1 MSQSTVSS
9 MFVSVR
15 FIFIFPFLFI
25 LLCFGIAISSL
36 AHANPANYNLKHIEP
51 MHWWVGMHNP
61 ELQIMVHGEA
71 IAELH
76 PSVNYSGVT
85 LKTVER
91 TTNKNY
97 LFINLHIATN
107 AKPGKLEL
115 QFSDKSGVQLRVPYE
130 LQKRRADSALR
141 DSFSAKDVIY
151 LITPDRFANGNPAND
166 NHSSMVEVADRTSP
180 IGRHGGDMKGIQNNL
195 DYIARMGFTM
205 IWPTPM
211 IENNQ
216 GEYSYHGYS
225 PTNLYQMDPRMGSNE
240 DYKNLVAAARKK
252 GVGFIQDIV
261 LNHIGSGHWW
271 MQDLPTADWLNFQ
284 SGFVPTNNQHTTVLD
299 IHAAP
304 EDIKHFTDGWFVES
318 MPDMNQR
325 NPLLARYLIQNTIW
339 WIEYADLSGVRE
351 DTYAYSDKEFLAR
364 WSRAV
369 LDEYPHLNIVGE
381 EMNSNPHI
389 LAYWQKG
396 VVNRDG
402 YVSHL
407 PTLMDF
413 PVVYLMPEVLNAE
426 ETASSGLIKL
436 YEMIANDFVY
446 ADPMKLMLFPDNHD
460 MSRIYSLLHEN
471 LQLLKTSLLFTATTR
486 GIPQFYYGT
495 EVLTKSP
502 LVRND
507 GLLRADFPGGWAGD
521 KVNGFSA
528 QGLSADQREVQNY
541 LRTLLTWRKSSRA
554 IAEGTLTHYIPE
566 NGHYVYF
573 RRYEK
578 GQEQEQ
584 VMVVINKNKTAS
596 ALDLNRFGRLLQG
609 RKNGVDVISGKKVD
623 LTKPLT
629 LAPLESVAIYF

>member
-9 MFVSVR
+9 MFVPVR
-15 FIFIFPFLFI
+15 FVFIFPFLFI

-36 AHANPANYNLKHIEP
+36 ANANPANYHLKHIEP

-130 LQKRRADSALR
+130 LQKRRTDSALR

-216 GEYSYHGYS
+216 AEYSYHGYS

-271 MQDLPTADWLNFQ
+271 MQDLPAADWLNFQ

-318 MPDMNQR
+318 MPDLNQR
-325 NPLLARYLIQNTIW
+325 NPLLASYLIQNTIW
-339 WIEYADLSGVRE
+339 WIEYADLSGIRE
-351 DTYAYSDKEFLAR
+351 DTYAYSDKVFLAR
-364 WSRAV
+364 WSKAV
-369 LDEYPHLNIVGE
+369 LDEYPNLNIVGE
-381 EMNSNPHI
+381 EINSNPHI

-413 PVVYLMPEVLNAE
+413 PVVFLMPEVLNAE
-426 ETASSGLIKL
+426 ETGNSGLIKL
-436 YEMIANDFVY
+436 YEMIANDYVY

-471 LQLLKTSLLFTATTR
+471 LELLKTSLLFTATTR

-541 LRTLLTWRKSSRA
+541 LRALLSWRKTSRA
-554 IAEGTLTHYIPE
+554 IAEGKLTHYIPE

-573 RRYEK
+573 RSYE
-578 GQEQEQ
+578 GTQEQER

-596 ALDLNRFGRLLQG
+596 TLDLTRFQQMLMGH
-609 RKNGVDVISGKKVD
+609 KKGVEVISGKTLD
-623 LTKPLT
+623 LTKPLV
-629 LAPLESVAIYF
+629 LKPLESLAIYF

>member
-1 MSQSTVSS
+1 
-9 MFVSVR
+9 
-15 FIFIFPFLFI
+15 
-25 LLCFGIAISSL
+25 
-36 AHANPANYNLKHIEP
+36 
-51 MHWWVGMHNP
+51 
-61 ELQIMVHGEA
+61 
-71 IAELH
+71 
-76 PSVNYSGVT
+76 
-85 LKTVER
+85 
-91 TTNKNY
+91 
-97 LFINLHIATN
+97 
-107 AKPGKLEL
+107 
-115 QFSDKSGVQLRVPYE
+115 
-130 LQKRRADSALR
+130 
-141 DSFSAKDVIY
+141 
-151 LITPDRFANGNPAND
+151 
-166 NHSSMVEVADRTSP
+166 
-180 IGRHGGDMKGIQNNL
+180 
-195 DYIARMGFTM
+195 
-205 IWPTPM
+205 
-211 IENNQ
+211 
-216 GEYSYHGYS
+216 
-225 PTNLYQMDPRMGSNE
+225 
-240 DYKNLVAAARKK
+240 
-252 GVGFIQDIV
+252 
-261 LNHIGSGHWW
+261 
-271 MQDLPTADWLNFQ
+271 
-284 SGFVPTNNQHTTVLD
+284 
-299 IHAAP
+299 
-304 EDIKHFTDGWFVES
+304 
-318 MPDMNQR
+318 
-325 NPLLARYLIQNTIW
+325 LLARYLIQNTIW

>member
-9 MFVSVR
+9 MFVPVR
-15 FIFIFPFLFI
+15 FVFIFPFLFI

-36 AHANPANYNLKHIEP
+36 ANANPANYHLKHIEP

-216 GEYSYHGYS
+216 AEYSYHGYS

-252 GVGFIQDIV
+252 AWV
-261 LNHIGSGHWW
+261 L
-271 MQDLPTADWLNFQ
+271 F
-284 SGFVPTNNQHTTVLD
+284 
-299 IHAAP
+299 
-304 EDIKHFTDGWFVES
+304 
-318 MPDMNQR
+318 
-325 NPLLARYLIQNTIW
+325 
-339 WIEYADLSGVRE
+339 
-351 DTYAYSDKEFLAR
+351 
-364 WSRAV
+364 
-369 LDEYPHLNIVGE
+369 
-381 EMNSNPHI
+381 
-389 LAYWQKG
+389 
-396 VVNRDG
+396 
-402 YVSHL
+402 
-407 PTLMDF
+407 
-413 PVVYLMPEVLNAE
+413 
-426 ETASSGLIKL
+426 
-436 YEMIANDFVY
+436 
-446 ADPMKLMLFPDNHD
+446 
-460 MSRIYSLLHEN
+460 RI
-471 LQLLKTSLLFTATTR
+471 
-486 GIPQFYYGT
+486 
-495 EVLTKSP
+495 
-502 LVRND
+502 
-507 GLLRADFPGGWAGD
+507 
-521 KVNGFSA
+521 
-528 QGLSADQREVQNY
+528 
-541 LRTLLTWRKSSRA
+541 
-554 IAEGTLTHYIPE
+554 
-566 NGHYVYF
+566 
-573 RRYEK
+573 
-578 GQEQEQ
+578 
-584 VMVVINKNKTAS
+584 
-596 ALDLNRFGRLLQG
+596 
-609 RKNGVDVISGKKVD
+609 
-623 LTKPLT
+623 
-629 LAPLESVAIYF
+629 